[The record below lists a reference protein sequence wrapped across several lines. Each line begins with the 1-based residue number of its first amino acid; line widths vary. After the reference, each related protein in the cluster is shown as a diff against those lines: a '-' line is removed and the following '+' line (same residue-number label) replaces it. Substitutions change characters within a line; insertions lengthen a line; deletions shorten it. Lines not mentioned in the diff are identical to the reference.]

1 MARANGK
8 ISGVPACLEHP
19 GSKVRRFGTYG
30 VDGHKRQRWQCV
42 WDEKAE
48 GGEERQPHT
57 FTEALPRKHTQDGAC
72 AECERGFSPHE
83 GHQTPRTYSFTVK
96 DIASALVAVGKG
108 TTYRQAASRVRNRS
122 GRLWT
127 SPLGH
132 PVASPHASI
141 VCDWVEVYGPVVTA
155 GHGPSSWPEVVVLD
169 ALPFR
174 LPDFYPNGAPKRA
187 GRQHFSVL
195 AALGYEEGESRLWSW
210 QAHAAHTALAWK
222 DVLESLPG
230 SPDHVVAD
238 ADTAIAKAVRSVWPQ
253 AQLWGCQWHNRQRI
267 KRLLVRQGLYTKKG
281 SKPSDRREK
290 RFTPLA
296 LAAAGAAHHPKAWDR
311 FTAEARRYAN
321 PEVLRWIARNGPTI
335 TTEFATRPD
344 HVPGSAG
351 ALEGHLQ
358 WLRDKLE
365 HRSHAFRNQERTN
378 RLLALMASHRW
389 KRANEN
395 TYATS
400 IRAELGVEGGFASSH
415 QRLINDRK
423 SDGPTLMA
431 NRHKQ

>member
-19 GSKVRRFGTYG
+19 DSKVRRFGTYG
-30 VDGHKRQRWQCV
+30 VEGHKRQRWQCLPSN
-42 WDEKAE
+42 
-48 GGEERQPHT
+48 GSGPHT
-57 FTEALPRKHTQDGAC
+57 FTEALPRKHTFDSSC

-96 DIASALVAVGKG
+96 DIASALVVVGEG
-108 TTYRQAASRVRNRS
+108 VSYRQAANRVRRRS

-127 SPLGH
+127 SPLGG
-132 PVASPHASI
+132 PVAAYHASI

-155 GHGPSSWPEVVVLD
+155 NHGPSSWPEVMVLD

-195 AALGYEEGESRLWSW
+195 AAVGYEEGKSRLWSW
-210 QAHAAHTALAWK
+210 QAHTAHTALAWEN
-222 DVLESLPG
+222 VLRSLPG

-238 ADTAIAKAVRSVWPQ
+238 ADTAIAKAVREVWPQ
-253 AQLWGCQWHNRQRI
+253 AQLWGCQWHNGERI
-267 KRLLVRQGLYTKKG
+267 KRLLTREGLYTKKG
-281 SKPSDRREK
+281 SESSDKRE
-290 RFTPLA
+290 
-296 LAAAGAAHHPKAWDR
+296 DR
-311 FTAEARRYAN
+311 FTALGLSAEWAAHYPKSWDKFVARANAVAN

-335 TTEFATRPD
+335 TTEFGTRPD
-344 HVPGSAG
+344 GVPKSTG

-358 WLRDKLE
+358 WLRGKLE
-365 HRSHAFRNQERTN
+365 DRSHAFRNQERTN

-389 KRANEN
+389 GLDDPAA
-395 TYATS
+395 YATT
-400 IRAELGVEGGFASSH
+400 IRVKLGVEGGFASSH
-415 QRLINDRK
+415 QRRINDRK
-423 SDGPTLMA
+423 NVGPSLMA
-431 NRHKQ
+431 TRHQH